1 MTTVATA
8 MPITTTMVLPSP
20 TRRAHA
26 ARALA
31 RGALLAKVGQRL
43 VGMRLVRMRLVGM
56 RLAGMRLAG
65 ILVRVLFCF
74 SLSLS
79 AFYWLLKEVGHPL
92 SPRSRRLITSA
103 HHISRAASQIFHKV
117 RNTYRAT
124 RCA

>member
-1 MTTVATA
+1 

-43 VGMRLVRMRLVGM
+43 VGMRLVGMRLVGM

-65 ILVRVLFCF
+65 ER
-74 SLSLS
+74 
-79 AFYWLLKEVGHPL
+79 WLTVTAAVAAMEVAMAAVTERPK
-92 SPRSRRLITSA
+92 PRLRMCDQPFQRLGQSRGS
-103 HHISRAASQIFHKV
+103 S
-117 RNTYRAT
+117 
-124 RCA
+124 